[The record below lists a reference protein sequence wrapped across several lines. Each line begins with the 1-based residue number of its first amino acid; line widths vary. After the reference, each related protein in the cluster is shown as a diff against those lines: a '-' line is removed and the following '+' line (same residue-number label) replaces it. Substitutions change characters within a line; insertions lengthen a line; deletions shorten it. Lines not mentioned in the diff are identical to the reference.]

1 MSAFHFLRPEY
12 LLLLPFAWLLVWLL
26 LQQQDDEK
34 KWQRVIDPKLL
45 KHLLLAPKEEHSKI
59 VAPWHLAGVL
69 TLAIVAVSGPSW
81 KLKASPFAQDD
92 TQIALVMS
100 VKKSMLTSDI
110 TPTRL
115 SRAVIKIEDLL
126 ARRNDMQ
133 STLLAYAG
141 SAHLALPLTKDAEI
155 IKTFAQ
161 ALDPGI
167 MPREG
172 DALQDALLLAQSQ
185 LKGSGGSIVVLSDA
199 VSPSAVKLAIKKG
212 FDTNTQVIFWQMAS
226 KALSPASD
234 FKSAAS
240 ILDGE
245 TVPYANDDS
254 DVKEVASL
262 ISQHFKNRQ
271 EGEDARY
278 EDGGY
283 YLVPLIFLLLLFWAR
298 QGFIAEL
305 WRRA

>member
-1 MSAFHFLRPEY
+1 MSVFHFLRPEY
-12 LLLLPFAWLLVWLL
+12 LLLLPVAWLLVWWLL
-26 LQQQDDEK
+26 KQQDDEH
-34 KWQRVIDPKLL
+34 KWQKVIDPKLL
-45 KHLLLAPKEEHSKI
+45 KHLLLSPKEKHSK
-59 VAPWHLAGVL
+59 VAAPWHLAGVL
-69 TLAIVAVSGPSW
+69 TLGILAVSGPSW

-126 ARRNDMQ
+126 AQRSDMQ
-133 STLLAYAG
+133 STLLAYSG

-161 ALDPGI
+161 ALDPSI

-172 DALQDALLLAQSQ
+172 DALPDALLLAQSQ
-185 LKGSGGSIVVLSDA
+185 IKGKGGSIVVLSDA
-199 VSPSAVKLAIKKG
+199 VSPSAVKLAIKQG
-212 FDTNTQVIFWQMAS
+212 FDTDTQVIFWQIAS
-226 KALSPASD
+226 KALTSASD

-240 ILDGE
+240 LVDGK
-245 TVPYANDDS
+245 TVAYANDGS

-271 EGEDARY
+271 EGDDARY

-283 YLVPLIFLLLLFWAR
+283 YLIPFIFLLLLFWAR

>member
-12 LLLLPFAWLLVWLL
+12 LLLLPVAWLLVWWLL
-26 LQQQDDEK
+26 KQQDDEK
-34 KWQRVIDPKLL
+34 KWQNVIDPKLL
-45 KHLLLAPKEEHSKI
+45 KHLLIEPKEKHSKI
-59 VAPWHLAGVL
+59 SAPWYLLMVL
-69 TLAIVAVSGPSW
+69 TLGILSISGPSW
-81 KLKASPFAQDD
+81 KLKVSPFAQDD
-92 TQIALVMS
+92 TKIALVMS

-126 ARRNDMQ
+126 AQRKDMQ
-133 STLLAYAG
+133 STLLAYSG

-161 ALDPGI
+161 ALEPGM
-167 MPREG
+167 MPMEG
-172 DALQDALLLAQSQ
+172 DALQDVLLLAQSQ
-185 LKGSGGSIVVLSDA
+185 LKESRGSIVVLSDA
-199 VSPSAVKLAIKKG
+199 VSPSAIKLAIKNG
-212 FDTNTQVIFWQMAS
+212 FEKETQVIFWQIS
-226 KALSPASD
+226 SSSLVNTSD

-240 ILDGE
+240 LIRGE
-245 TVPYANDDS
+245 TVAYANDGS
-254 DVKEVASL
+254 DVKEVSSL

-271 EGEDARY
+271 EGNDARY

-283 YLVPLIFLLLLFWAR
+283 YLIPFIFLLLLFWAR

-305 WRRA
+305 WRRS